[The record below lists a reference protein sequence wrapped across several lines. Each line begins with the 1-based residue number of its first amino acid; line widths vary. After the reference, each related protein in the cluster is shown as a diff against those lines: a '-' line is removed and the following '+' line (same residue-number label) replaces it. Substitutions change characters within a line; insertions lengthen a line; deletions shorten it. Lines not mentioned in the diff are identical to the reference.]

1 MQQKPLP
8 PLAGL
13 HCPVPQQTFPVLVHA
28 IPASLKLHCVGA
40 NVGFVDGVF
49 VGLSVVGF
57 EVGTSVS
64 GLLLGESD
72 GLFDG
77 FEVGTSVSGLW
88 LGDTVGSDV
97 SGFEVT
103 GLRLGDL
110 DGLEDSGFDVV
121 GLKMGARLGS
131 GESSFVTPHTS
142 VLLSA
147 KLKQPKLPI
156 IPLDS
161 LQQSG
166 SVALMAVQFNPTA
179 LMQVLGEAGPAE
191 QPCTVFEQP

>member
-1 MQQKPLP
+1 MPVGNKPVQSFV
-8 PLAGL
+8 GED
-13 HCPVPQQTFPVLVHA
+13 VGNF
-28 IPASLKLHCVGA
+28 VGA
-40 NVGFVDGVF
+40 PVGLDVVGLDVGLDVVGTWVGESVGAFAGEPVGDF
-49 VGLSVVGF
+49 VG
-57 EVGTSVS
+57 E
-64 GLLLGESD
+64 
-72 GLFDG
+72 
-77 FEVGTSVSGLW
+77 
-88 LGDTVGSDV
+88 TVG
-97 SGFEVT
+97 
-103 GLRLGDL
+103 L
-110 DGLEDSGFDVV
+110 DVV
-121 GLKMGARLGS
+121 GLKMGDRLGS

-179 LMQVLGEAGPAE
+179 SMQVLGEAGPAE